1 MSHLITDQ
9 YRELQARLHAEHDK
23 YGISSEK
30 HIEQIRAI
38 SEQLG
43 TRDIIDYGCG
53 KCRLQRGL
61 PFPIQNYDPA
71 LPEFSR
77 HPDPADFVVCT
88 DVLEHIEPECLEE
101 VLDDLA
107 ALTKKLLL
115 VEVACRP
122 AMKWLADGR
131 NAHLIQQT
139 PNWWLKHLL
148 NRFDLYQFQSAKGA
162 FVALLTPF
170 DKTTLED
177 EDAKV
182 LASKEAA

>member
-1 MSHLITDQ
+1 MTLITDE
-9 YRELQARLHAEHDK
+9 YKALQTQLHEERPD
-23 YGISSEK
+23 YGTSSQK

-38 SEQLG
+38 AQQLG

-53 KCRLQRGL
+53 KCQLQKGL
-61 PFPIQNYDPA
+61 PFPIQNYDPC
-71 LPEFSR
+71 LTEWSR
-77 HPDPADFVVCT
+77 HPDPADLVVCT
-88 DVLEHIEPECLEE
+88 DVLEHIEPQCLDE

-122 AMKWLADGR
+122 AKKWLADGR
-131 NAHLIQQT
+131 NAHLIQQK

-148 NRFDLYQFQSAKGA
+148 NRFDLYQFQSAPGA

-170 DKTTLED
+170 DKPAQPQGDDHGKADHQGT
-177 EDAKV
+177 
-182 LASKEAA
+182 